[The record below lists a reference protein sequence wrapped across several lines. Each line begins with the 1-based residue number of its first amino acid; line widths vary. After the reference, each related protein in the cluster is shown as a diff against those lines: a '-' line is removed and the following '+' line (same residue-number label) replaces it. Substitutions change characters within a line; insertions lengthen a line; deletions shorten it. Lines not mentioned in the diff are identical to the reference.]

1 MGLKRKALIGI
12 MALCLLG
19 SVGGAVALT
28 TTAANGAVKNNV
40 DSAVVFS
47 WNQNSIPSIESLKG
61 GVRQYSYV
69 GATVNSSKSVAGT
82 VTVSFTL
89 AAQDANAKTG
99 VLTGLT
105 VTIYQASVEITSENV
120 ATYAVAG
127 NKQFELDAT
136 HLTNNATFSVVAGDA
151 AHATSSYFA
160 IAFDYDGSPL
170 GASETLSGTITLNSA
185 WANA

>member
-1 MGLKRKALIGI
+1 MGLKRNALIGV

-28 TTAANGAVKNNV
+28 TTAANGAIKNNV

-82 VTVSFTL
+82 VTISFTL

-105 VTIYQASVEITSENV
+105 VTVYQASAEITSENV
-120 ATYAVAG
+120 ATYAVDG
-127 NKQFELDAT
+127 NKQFELDGS
-136 HLTNNATFSVVAGDA
+136 HLTGNATFTVDDDSAS
-151 AHATSSYFA
+151 HATSAYFA
-160 IAFDYDGSPL
+160 IAFDYDGSPI
-170 GASETLSGTITLNSA
+170 GADETLSGTVTLNSA